1 MADHPFLT
9 PIAPAIGP
17 FAQVSFIEAAV
28 SAGPIPA
35 ELLMRES
42 HTGMVA
48 FQRSSLG
55 LTMAGDADLVDYRS
69 PRGSGSHEL
78 IVAEVGSIAPGGRFE
93 FDSLPEEARD
103 VFCRALDEVGCAYRS
118 EEHTTTAVLI
128 LPDSI
133 DEYLAGLSK
142 KERHEMRRK
151 RRRYESTVGPQA
163 FRRETAV
170 GALFD
175 QFIRFHRQSPGEK
188 GDFMTPP
195 MEAYFARLLE
205 LPGWGIDAL
214 VDGHGALVA
223 AGFGYFD
230 ETGYYLYNSTYDP
243 GHAEVSPGVVLLGS
257 LIELNIDR
265 QSPVFDFLKGDEHYK
280 YRLGAEPRQL
290 YRIEG
295 SR

>member
-1 MADHPFLT
+1 MA
-9 PIAPAIGP
+9 
-17 FAQVSFIEAAV
+17 
-28 SAGPIPA
+28 AGPLSA
-35 ELLMRES
+35 ELRLRES
-42 HTGMVA
+42 ATGMVA
-48 FQRSSLG
+48 FQHSQHG
-55 LTMAGDADLVDYRS
+55 LALAGDADLVDYRS
-69 PRGSGSHEL
+69 PRGEGSGDL
-78 IVAEVGSIAPGGRFE
+78 IVREVESMAPGSRFE
-93 FDSLPEEARD
+93 FDSLPIEARD

-118 EEHTTTAVLI
+118 DGHTTTAVLS
-128 LPDSI
+128 LPDSFE
-133 DEYLAGLSK
+133 EYLAELTK

-151 RRRYESTVGPQA
+151 RRRYEATIGPQA
-163 FRRETAV
+163 FRRETEV
-170 GALFD
+170 GPLFER
-175 QFIRFHRQSPGEK
+175 FIHFHRQSPGEK
-188 GDFMTPP
+188 GQFMTPP
-195 MEAYFARLLE
+195 MEALFARLLG

-214 VDGHGALVA
+214 VDAQGSLVA

-243 GHAEVSPGVVLLGS
+243 AHADSSPGVVLLGS